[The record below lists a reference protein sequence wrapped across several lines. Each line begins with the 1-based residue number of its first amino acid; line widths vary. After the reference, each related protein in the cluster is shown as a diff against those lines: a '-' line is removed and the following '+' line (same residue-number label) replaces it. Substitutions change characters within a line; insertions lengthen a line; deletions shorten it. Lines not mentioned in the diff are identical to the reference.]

1 MSQNLL
7 NLCQVG
13 LIWSQNLLSLL
24 VDLHQALH
32 RILDLHHLKIDHLP
46 HLQIQLKP
54 DHLHHYHLILHL
66 QNHPSLHQLV
76 QVKPVP
82 QILIQ
87 QFDHL
92 LKQDQLKFYLIQD
105 FMQFMFLKH
114 LKRLH
119 FKKSVVRLYI
129 SYINK
134 YYKI

>member
-7 NLCQVG
+7 NLCQVE
-13 LIWSQNLLSLL
+13 LLWSQNLLSLL
-24 VDLHQALH
+24 VHLHQALH
-32 RILDLHHLKIDHLP
+32 RILDLHHLS

-76 QVKPVP
+76 QVKLVP

-105 FMQFMFLKH
+105 SMQFMFLKH